1 MSKISVKITKND
13 VEVASKI
20 TEINSNSLPD
30 LIASLKT
37 AKTETNSIL
46 SDLVEQEKSTN
57 VKQTAK
63 AEESDEDEDEEEE
76 DDECAIKKLKS

>member
-13 VEVASKI
+13 AEVASKV

-37 AKTETNSIL
+37 AKSETNSIL
-46 SDLVEQEKSTN
+46 SDLVEAEKSTN
-57 VKQTAK
+57 VKQAVK
-63 AEESDEDEDEEEE
+63 AEEEEDSDDDE
-76 DDECAIKKLKS
+76 DDECAIKKLKT